1 MNTLINFF
9 ITFLFGIRIEG
20 EPVDL
25 SLPQPSQELPPVDQA
40 FFTWSEEF
48 RVGCQAKSDPVFYR

>member
-1 MNTLINFF
+1 MNTLINF
-9 ITFLFGIRIEG
+9 IIAFLFGVRVEG

-48 RVGCQAKSDPVFYR
+48 KVGYQAKSDPVFYR

>member
-1 MNTLINFF
+1 MNTLINF
-9 ITFLFGIRIEG
+9 IIAFLFGVRVEG

-25 SLPQPSQELPPVDQA
+25 SLPQPSQELPPVDPS

-48 RVGCQAKSDPVFYR
+48 KVGCQAKSTLVSY

>member
-48 RVGCQAKSDPVFYR
+48 KVGCQAKSDPVFYR